1 MIITNKCLKC
11 SFKGK
16 RGGSVDDVGVY
27 GVIKFGS
34 LIKYRIMTEQWRNAI
49 KEKRNMQKQNG
60 GLILDVKTCETHE
73 LPKSQG
79 KDS

>member
-1 MIITNKCLKC
+1 MIIINKCLKC

-27 GVIKFGS
+27 RVIKFGS
-34 LIKYRIMTEQWRNAI
+34 LIKYRNMTEQWRNAI
-49 KEKRNMQKQNG
+49 KEKPTMQKQNV
-60 GLILDVKTCETHE
+60 GLILGVKTCETHE

-79 KDS
+79 K

>member
-1 MIITNKCLKC
+1 MIITNKYLKC

-16 RGGSVDDVGVY
+16 RGGSVDDVGV
-27 GVIKFGS
+27 IKFRS
-34 LIKYRIMTEQWRNAI
+34 LIKYPNMTEQWRNAI

-60 GLILDVKTCETHE
+60 GLILDVIKTCETHE

-79 KDS
+79 K

>member
-27 GVIKFGS
+27 GVIKFGF
-34 LIKYRIMTEQWRNAI
+34 LIKYRNMTEQWRNAI
-49 KEKRNMQKQNG
+49 KEKPTMQKQNV
-60 GLILDVKTCETHE
+60 GLILGVKTCETHE

-79 KDS
+79 K

>member
-34 LIKYRIMTEQWRNAI
+34 LIKYRNMTEQWRNAI
-49 KEKRNMQKQNG
+49 KEKPTMQKQNV
-60 GLILDVKTCETHE
+60 GLILGVKTCETHE

-79 KDS
+79 K

>member
-34 LIKYRIMTEQWRNAI
+34 LIKYQNMTEQWRNAI
-49 KEKRNMQKQNG
+49 KEKPTMQKQNV
-60 GLILDVKTCETHE
+60 GLILGVKTCETHE

-79 KDS
+79 K

>member
-16 RGGSVDDVGVY
+16 RGGSVY

-34 LIKYRIMTEQWRNAI
+34 LIKYRNMTEQWRNAI
-49 KEKRNMQKQNG
+49 KEKPTMQKQNV
-60 GLILDVKTCETHE
+60 GLILGVKTCETHE

-79 KDS
+79 K

>member
-27 GVIKFGS
+27 RVIKFGS
-34 LIKYRIMTEQWRNAI
+34 LIKYRNMTEQWWNAI
-49 KEKRNMQKQNG
+49 KEKPTMQKQNV
-60 GLILDVKTCETHE
+60 GLILGVKTCETHE

-79 KDS
+79 K

>member
-27 GVIKFGS
+27 SVIKFGS
-34 LIKYRIMTEQWRNAI
+34 LIKYRNMTEQWRNAI
-49 KEKRNMQKQNG
+49 KEKPTMQKQNV
-60 GLILDVKTCETHE
+60 GLILGVKTCETHE

-79 KDS
+79 K